1 MNIKRLSLN
10 LGLGLAL
17 GSSLLLSETAL
28 AQTPAFNSDVTGP
41 IMTTSDVVN
50 GAFIPDRGGRGRL
63 AFRTEAIASAVNQAA
78 ASVNSQTANN
88 SLGNVL
94 TGTGNVAASASQLE
108 SGLVNATE
116 GINPTLARN
125 VVANLQGLTTNGRV
139 DAVRLAAAVEAYNA
153 LINSS
158 SGVFL
163 SEPPDELLAI
173 QSVLAALLNAAF
185 AAG

>member
-1 MNIKRLSLN
+1 
-10 LGLGLAL
+10 
-17 GSSLLLSETAL
+17 
-28 AQTPAFNSDVTGP
+28 
-41 IMTTSDVVN
+41 
-50 GAFIPDRGGRGRL
+50 
-63 AFRTEAIASAVNQAA
+63 
-78 ASVNSQTANN
+78 

-125 VVANLQGLTTNGRV
+125 VVANLQGLTANGRV
-139 DAVRLAAAVEAYNA
+139 DAVRLAATVEAYNA

-163 SEPPDELLAI
+163 SDPPDELLAI
-173 QSVLAALLNAAF
+173 QSVLASLLNAAF

>member
-17 GSSLLLSETAL
+17 GSSLLFSETAF
-28 AQTPAFNSDVTGP
+28 AQTSGNSDVTGP

-63 AFRTEAIASAVNQAA
+63 AFRTAAIASAVNQAA

-125 VVANLQGLTTNGRV
+125 V
-139 DAVRLAAAVEAYNA
+139 
-153 LINSS
+153 
-158 SGVFL
+158 
-163 SEPPDELLAI
+163 
-173 QSVLAALLNAAF
+173 
-185 AAG
+185 